1 MARLIK
7 AEIVEIENGER
18 MLVRH
23 YADGRI
29 ERLPV
34 APKPKPTRRHIL
46 RIRKLRPRAPV
57 RKPDV

>member
-46 RIRKLRPRAPV
+46 RIRKLSPRASV
-57 RKPDV
+57 KKPDV

>member
-34 APKPKPTRRHIL
+34 APKPTRRHIL

>member
-7 AEIVEIENGER
+7 AEIVETRGGGR

-46 RIRKLRPRAPV
+46 RIRKLSPRAPAG
-57 RKPDV
+57 KPGA